1 MEKLVVD
8 VQQLQL
14 KELDLQEPDEQDL
27 LSPTQTLSAP
37 DTPSTPT
44 QEAFPLVIP
53 GSPEETPKT
62 FDAATSPIVFP
73 PPDETSISV
82 GQQQLADDSPSPGK
96 LYSPLP
102 F

>member
-44 QEAFPLVIP
+44 QEAFPLAIP
-53 GSPEETPKT
+53 GSPEETPTT

-73 PPDETSISV
+73 PSDETAISA
-82 GQQQLADDSPSPGK
+82 GQQSPDDSPSPGK